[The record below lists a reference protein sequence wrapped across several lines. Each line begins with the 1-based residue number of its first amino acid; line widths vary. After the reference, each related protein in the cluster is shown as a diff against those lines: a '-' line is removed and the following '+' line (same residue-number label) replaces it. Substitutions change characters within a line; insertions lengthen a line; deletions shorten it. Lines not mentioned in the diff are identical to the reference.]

1 MVHVVQVPRNPML
14 RLVVSGVSVLYPLM
28 QSCFLGRVKWRDV
41 TTLAS
46 QVYGYVNEL
55 EEILEMPFQ
64 L

>member
-1 MVHVVQVPRNPML
+1 ML

-28 QSCFLGRVKWRDV
+28 QSWFLGRVKWRDV

-55 EEILEMPFQ
+55 EEILEVPFQ

>member
-1 MVHVVQVPRNPML
+1 ML
-14 RLVVSGVSVLYPLM
+14 KLAISGVSVSCPLM

-46 QVYGYVNEL
+46 QMCGYINEL
-55 EEILEMPFQ
+55 EEMLEVPFQ